1 MNDLPKWI
9 AKLEAYETA
18 AVEEAKATGRSF
30 PIIDLHPDVCG
41 IPVEIQHAIED
52 ARRGRRRPDPEAY
65 NEARRLEA
73 AAKKAESLAKMLD
86 KKGGDAEGQRERAE
100 ALREEAA
107 ALTRREPAAEAP
119 VVEAMEPP
127 PLPEPAAEPK
137 VLVF

>member
-1 MNDLPKWI
+1 MSDLTTWMK
-9 AKLEAYETA
+9 KLDAYEAA
-18 AVEEAKATGRSF
+18 AVEEAKAAGRSF

-41 IPVEIQHAIED
+41 IPVEIQHAI
-52 ARRGRRRPDPEAY
+52 AATRRGRAAPAPDAL
-65 NEARRLEA
+65 NKARALEV

-107 ALTRREPAAEAP
+107 ALTRREPVEP
-119 VVEAMEPP
+119 PPEVVEPP
-127 PLPEPAAEPK
+127 PLPPEPK